1 MYLVFDVEIPSPTP
15 GAIRF
20 KGRDNRIR
28 RAEDMAAAHDFD
40 HWLDETESY
49 VVPRDVQSTQ
59 GHETFVHTNI
69 RQYLNEILIKEGQE
83 R

>member
-20 KGRDNRIR
+20 KGGDNRIR